1 MNLYNL
7 TRTPRPDM
15 AWPVPGPA
23 PLWPPPEEEGWYR
36 LEESEFGHHIKAFT
50 LGGSISFRTADSSY
64 LREGDS
70 GKLELRGGGGR
81 SGPEYT
87 TKLLGC
93 FAAPSG
99 MLRSLPIAGA
109 TVVAVGDL
117 YGGLTCARIDAA
129 PGAVDAPG
137 TPYRRISVPTGRPEA
152 ERAAWEATVEDWR
165 AAYERAIREA
175 FAAWDSSEAAK
186 VAKKEVAEAV
196 ERSRHPASA
205 SAPWYCF
212 GTTAAE
218 VVAAHPALSCGIGVS
233 PNTQENG
240 YRTELV
246 QGDRALLALVAS
258 RGMSGKR
265 HSFRVNP
272 ERSVGVRLLVDNST
286 RRDVRI
292 VAAVEPG
299 WTLVAESYTDGNL
312 NWSCA
317 WDASGEREVPL
328 AVAPAPEKAA
338 DLGTFADILRK

>member
-36 LEESEFGHHIKAFT
+36 LEESEYGRSIGAFT
-50 LGGSISFRTADSSY
+50 LGGSTSFHTADSSY
-64 LREGDS
+64 LTEGDS
-70 GKLELRGGGGR
+70 GKLELRGGGR

-99 MLRSLPIAGA
+99 MLRSLPITGA

-117 YGGLTCARIDAA
+117 YGGLTCARVDAA
-129 PGAVDAPG
+129 PGAVDATG
-137 TPYRRISVPTGRPEA
+137 TPYRRVSVPTGRPEA
-152 ERAAWEATVEDWR
+152 ERVAWEATVEEWR

-186 VAKKEVAEAV
+186 AAKKEAEEAA
-196 ERSRHPASA
+196 ERSRHPAP
-205 SAPWYCF
+205 APWYCF
-212 GTTAAE
+212 GTEESE
-218 VVAAHPALSCGIGVS
+218 VLAAHPALSCGIGVS
-233 PNTQENG
+233 PNTRENG
-240 YRTELV
+240 YRTEPV

-258 RGMSGKR
+258 RGMSGRR
-265 HSFRVNP
+265 HSFRVNL

-299 WTLVAESYTDGNL
+299 WTLVAESYTDGKL

-317 WDASGEREVPL
+317 WDASGEREAPL
-328 AVAPAPEKAA
+328 AATPAPEKAA
-338 DLGTFADILRK
+338 GLGTFADLLRK